1 MQLHIDLIIPLSPTI
16 LPNGEYRKDVLLIF
30 RFPFYGERA
39 AYSATRKRRKNFG
52 FSCRKMSENAWI
64 RPGIQNLFS
73 ERVNAIF
80 FGGEFHSIEFEIL
93 SFFEPKPEYPPRHG
107 VIIRATKII
116 TRRRSELKVKNSHI
130 NWLKRGKTPIGKL
143 WSVVLYLLFGEAYA
157 SFVVQLLSELKRH
170 QIKYWIIFQA
180 QFHTILQAI
189 LPGSK
194 MITKHPKRAPLMKLS
209 A

>member
-107 VIIRATKII
+107 VIIRATKTI
-116 TRRRSELKVKNSHI
+116 TRRRSELKVKNSHK

-170 QIKYWIIFQA
+170 QINFGSFSRPNFTLFYQ
-180 QFHTILQAI
+180 QFSLALKWSQNIPNGL
-189 LPGSK
+189 L
-194 MITKHPKRAPLMKLS
+194 
-209 A
+209 

>member
-107 VIIRATKII
+107 VIIWATKII
-116 TRRRSELKVKNSHI
+116 TRRRSELKVKNSQ
-130 NWLKRGKTPIGKL
+130 KL
-143 WSVVLYLLFGEAYA
+143 AEAGENTNRQVVIVVLYLLFGEAYA

-170 QIKYWIIFQA
+170 QINFGSFSRPNFTLFYK
-180 QFHTILQAI
+180 QFSLALKWSQNIPNGL
-189 LPGSK
+189 L
-194 MITKHPKRAPLMKLS
+194 
-209 A
+209 